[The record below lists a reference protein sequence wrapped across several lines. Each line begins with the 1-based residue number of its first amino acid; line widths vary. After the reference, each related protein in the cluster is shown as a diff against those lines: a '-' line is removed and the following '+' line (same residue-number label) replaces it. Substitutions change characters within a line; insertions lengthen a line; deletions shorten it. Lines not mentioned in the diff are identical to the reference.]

1 MRRPAARPD
10 PAQTRP
16 PRVARTGL
24 LLAVP
29 LALPL
34 LAGCQIGPTV
44 SATAGP
50 VLVASGAS
58 LILTGRTPV
67 DHVASWATGRDCS
80 LVRVERR
87 ESWCAPEPSPPTPQ
101 PFCTR
106 SLGAADCWTVPPL
119 TGQRGVADPP

>member
-1 MRRPAARPD
+1 MRPLAPRPN
-10 PAQTRP
+10 P
-16 PRVARTGL
+16 PRSWPPGAAAGL
-24 LLAVP
+24 LL

-34 LAGCQIGPTV
+34 LGGCQIGPTV
-44 SATAGP
+44 GATAGP

-67 DHVASWATGRDCS
+67 DHVASLVTGRDCS

-87 ESWCAPEPSPPTPQ
+87 ESWCAPEAAPPPPQ

-106 SLGAADCWTVPPL
+106 SLGATDCWTVPPL